1 MALGE
6 PKKCNLYFPVKT
18 VCMVLLG
25 VWVRGC
31 GGVPGYSVTK
41 KRKVE
46 MATCR
51 VSEPVTACHS

>member
-6 PKKCNLYFPVKT
+6 PKKCNPYFPVKT

-25 VWVRGC
+25 VWVRGR
-31 GGVPGYSVTK
+31 GEYQGVLLLS
-41 KRKVE
+41 KVE

-51 VSEPVTACHS
+51 VIEFVIAHHS